1 MVGCPQPD
9 ALSTRPTRAGEHY
22 DDGGNHEYD
31 EDHVE
36 DLDIGCGIA
45 LM

>member
-1 MVGCPQPD
+1 MVGSPQPD
-9 ALSTRPTRAGEHY
+9 ALSTRPTRAGDH
-22 DDGGNHEYD
+22 DDDDDDQKYD